1 MYHTFHARINFY
13 NNFSVCVIFKSV
25 YNNEYFNLFNI
36 GVSNSRCLI
45 TMVPKSYV
53 DLKRY
58 LVDDTNLAGGDM
70 ETVKIVQKPILPSPK
85 PKEMVPLNTPDD
97 SLTSSDVISS
107 SVNSSLTNLENPIQ
121 DIDCSALA
129 SMKQRKRSFI
139 TASKDLPASGDQ
151 FRKRVMSSDR

>member
-1 MYHTFHARINFY
+1 MNFCYKSISTYIYFIYHA
-13 NNFSVCVIFKSV
+13 
-25 YNNEYFNLFNI
+25 

-58 LVDDTNLAGGDM
+58 LVDDSNLAGGDM

-85 PKEMVPLNTPDD
+85 PKEMVILPTNTPDE

-107 SVNSSLTNLENPIQ
+107 NSVNSSLTNLEIQ
-121 DIDCSALA
+121 VYLLYIKETCL
-129 SMKQRKRSFI
+129 
-139 TASKDLPASGDQ
+139 
-151 FRKRVMSSDR
+151 